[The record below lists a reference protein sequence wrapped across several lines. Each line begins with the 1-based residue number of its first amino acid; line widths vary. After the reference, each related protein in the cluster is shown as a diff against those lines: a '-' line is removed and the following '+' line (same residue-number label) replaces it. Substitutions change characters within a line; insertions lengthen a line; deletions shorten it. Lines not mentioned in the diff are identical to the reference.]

1 MFIKHLAA
9 LVILTVI
16 VLLGH
21 SFIHSSLGLWMD
33 LQSWLANYLGEVF
46 TGGGA
51 GGWIKKVLTFLAVP
65 LVVTF
70 VPAGIY
76 WCMKRST
83 MPHMKEIFWVLWI
96 VQAVVFTLNATFFGV

>member
-1 MFIKHLAA
+1 MLLKHIAA

-21 SFIHSSLGLWMD
+21 EAIHTGLGLWMD
-33 LQSWLANYLGEVF
+33 LQAWLANYLGDIF
-46 TGGGA
+46 SGSGA

-65 LVVTF
+65 LFVTF

-76 WCMKRST
+76 WCAKRST
-83 MPHMKEIFWVLWI
+83 MPRIKEIFWILWTI
-96 VQAVVFTLNATFFGV
+96 QTIIFCLNTSFFGL